1 MSEARSSEHWL
12 LMDECMSPVSS
23 QPSRNPFQKEER
35 HETNPFLNTNFDQR
49 DQNQSLY
56 YTPYQR
62 ESHGYVPRTNNQF
75 RYPGARVTANTPTY
89 DGSTPWKDFLVQFE
103 IVSELHGWSPLS
115 MALNLAANLR
125 GPAQA
130 LLADL
135 PEEYRRN
142 YQALTVALKQ
152 RFAPEN
158 QCELHKALLRNRSRK
173 MTESLPELAQDLRRQ
188 VVKAYPDAPSS
199 MHDALAKDYFVD
211 CLQDPDTR
219 WRVYQSRPTGSCHYC
234 N

>member
-1 MSEARSSEHWL
+1 MYVTCELTAIKESISEGRKT
-12 LMDECMSPVSS
+12 P
-23 QPSRNPFQKEER
+23 
-35 HETNPFLNTNFDQR
+35 DQSFPEYR
-49 DQNQSLY
+49 LISKGYESILY

-75 RYPGARVTANTPTY
+75 RYPQSSGARVTANTPTY

-103 IVSELHGWSPLS
+103 VVSELHGWSPLS

-142 YQALTVALKQ
+142 YQALTVASKQ

-173 MTESLPELAQDLRRQ
+173 MTDSLPELAQDLRRQ
-188 VVKAYPDAPSS
+188 VVKA
-199 MHDALAKDYFVD
+199 
-211 CLQDPDTR
+211 
-219 WRVYQSRPTGSCHYC
+219 
-234 N
+234 